1 MAEDRRNSNS
11 MKQRKNKKKPAAL
24 KPDAETLHTTDP
36 PDKMQGPVSTPM
48 HELEK
53 VFDTAEP

>member
-1 MAEDRRNSNS
+1 